1 MSLNASHDPAARS
14 WLASA
19 NTPGGDF
26 PIQNLPFGVFRR
38 AGRDENFRGGVA
50 IGDAIID
57 LTVLAHANVWKGAA
71 AQAVDACTHRTLN
84 HLMSLGPGAWSALR
98 HALFDLLKDGA
109 SGPGVEAVRQALVP
123 QTDAELTLPTQ
134 IGDYTDFYTSIHHAR
149 NVGRVV
155 RPDDPLTPN
164 FQWLP
169 IAYHGRASSVVVSG
183 TDFHRPMG
191 QAMPPGAKAPVYGP
205 CTRLDYELEMGFYIG
220 TGNRQGRPVPIAQA
234 EEHIFGMC
242 LLNDWSARDHQFWE
256 MNPLGPFLG
265 KNFCTSVSPWIVT
278 MEALAPYRVPF
289 TRPADEPQPLPY
301 LDTPANRAQG
311 SLDVQLEVLLQSA
324 QHRAKGLAGDRLS
337 ATSFRHQYWTI
348 AQMVT
353 QHTVGGCNL
362 QPGDLLGTGTISGP
376 TEAEAGAIVELSKG
390 GTRKIP
396 LPGTGEE
403 RTFLLDG
410 DAVVLRGWCE
420 KPGAARIGFGESRGT
435 VLPVVESLTTRRQP
449 SDPPLLPPPRHRAPG
464 GYFFLEPTTRP
475 LQRHEILPIMP
486 NIATHVPFLATLW
499 PLWSKSPRSCAVF
512 QPVAPNSR

>member
-1 MSLNASHDPAARS
+1 MSLNATHDPAARS

-19 NTPGGDF
+19 NLPGTDF

-38 AGRDENFRGGVA
+38 AGSSENHRGGVA
-50 IGDAIID
+50 IGDAIVD
-57 LTVLAHANVWKGAA
+57 LAALSRATVLQGEAA
-71 AQAVDACTHRTLN
+71 RAAEACAQRSLN
-84 HLMSLGPGAWSALR
+84 YFLELGPQAWSALR
-98 HALFDLLKDGA
+98 HALFGLLHEGA
-109 SGPGVEAVRQALVP
+109 SGPGADALRQALVP
-123 QTDAELTLPTQ
+123 QADAELALPTQ

-205 CTRLDYELEMGFYIG
+205 CTRLDYELEMGFYVG
-220 TGNRQGRPVPIAQA
+220 PGNRQGRPIPLAQA
-234 EEHIFGMC
+234 EDHIFGMC

-278 MEALAPYRVPF
+278 MEALAPFRVPF
-289 TRPADEPQPLPY
+289 TRPADEPQPLAY
-301 LDTPANRAQG
+301 LDGAANRAQG
-311 SLDVQLEVLLQSA
+311 ALDVRLEVLLQST
-324 QHRAKGLAGDRLS
+324 QHRAKGLPGDRLS

-348 AQMVT
+348 AQMVA

-376 TEAEAGAIVELSKG
+376 TYEEAGAIVELSKG
-390 GTRKIP
+390 GSQKIP
-396 LPGTGEE
+396 LPSTGEE

-420 KPGAARIGFGESRGT
+420 KPGAVRIGFGESRGM
-435 VLPVVESLTTRRQP
+435 VLPVVE
-449 SDPPLLPPPRHRAPG
+449 
-464 GYFFLEPTTRP
+464 
-475 LQRHEILPIMP
+475 
-486 NIATHVPFLATLW
+486 
-499 PLWSKSPRSCAVF
+499 
-512 QPVAPNSR
+512 